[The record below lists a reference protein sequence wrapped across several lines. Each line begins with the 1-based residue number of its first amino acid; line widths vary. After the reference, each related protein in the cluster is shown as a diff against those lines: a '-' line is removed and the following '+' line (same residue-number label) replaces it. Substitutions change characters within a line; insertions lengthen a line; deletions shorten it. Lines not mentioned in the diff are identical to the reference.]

1 MDYSLTFSNGEGA
14 APGILGV
21 FTKLLPSR
29 RHQVLR
35 LIIGMVGQQTNHFTG
50 QIHPFSAAS
59 ITSFLFV
66 KKISLSCFF
75 RMCFWCWTKSLDFCS
90 WNPPRF
96 LQVNL
101 VPNTRSSHLRPPM
114 GRRTAG
120 RLSRSRGSGSSQC
133 LKGWCSELERC
144 LFEQENDGKE
154 ENHGNS
160 VPL

>member
-14 APGILGV
+14 APGILGFLLTYFLVGDTKYCGWLLEWLVNKPTISPDKSTLSRLLQSPAFSLWKKYRCLV
-21 FTKLLPSR
+21 F
-29 RHQVLR
+29 
-35 LIIGMVGQQTNHFTG
+35 
-50 QIHPFSAAS
+50 
-59 ITSFLFV
+59 
-66 KKISLSCFF
+66 
-75 RMCFWCWTKSLDFCS
+75 FWCWTKSLDFCS